1 MVSILGQD
9 ITKEF
14 LSKIFLENLKGNKI
28 NFRNIDT
35 FLTPFKRKNKE
46 IIHML
51 IEKGLLKISRDG
63 IKLTSRGR
71 KKIKVVLCG
80 GTFDVLHPGHIL
92 TLKKAKELGD
102 VLVVIVSRD
111 KIAEKIRGKK
121 PHNDENKRLELIS
134 SLRIVDYALL
144 GGEDEKNI
152 YDVLLRIK
160 PDIIALGYDQVHDEE
175 EIRNYLIKHNLNSS
189 IIRISEKLEGV
200 KSSLLLKDPDVINQ
214 I

>member
-1 MVSILGQD
+1 MNILIRD

-14 LSKIFLENLKGNKI
+14 LLKIFLENLKGNKI
-28 NFRNIDT
+28 NFRNMDT
-35 FLTPFKRKNKE
+35 FLTPFKQKNKE
-46 IIHML
+46 IVRML
-51 IEKGLLKISRDG
+51 IEKGLLKRSRDG
-63 IKLTSRGR
+63 IKLTPKGRG
-71 KKIKVVLCG
+71 KIKVVLCG

-121 PHNDENKRLELIS
+121 PHNDENRRLELIS
-134 SLRIVDYALL
+134 SLRIVDHALL
-144 GGEDEKNI
+144 GGEDEKCI
-152 YDVLLRIK
+152 YDVLLKIK

-175 EIRNYLIKHNLNSS
+175 EIRKYLIKHDLNSI

>member
-1 MVSILGQD
+1 
-9 ITKEF
+9 
-14 LSKIFLENLKGNKI
+14 
-28 NFRNIDT
+28 
-35 FLTPFKRKNKE
+35 
-46 IIHML
+46 ML
-51 IEKGLLKISRDG
+51 IEKGLLKRSRDG
-63 IKLTSRGR
+63 IKLTPKGRG
-71 KKIKVVLCG
+71 KIKVVLCG

-121 PHNDENKRLELIS
+121 PHNDENRRLELIS
-134 SLRIVDYALL
+134 SLRIVDHALL
-144 GGEDEKNI
+144 GGEDEKCI
-152 YDVLLRIK
+152 YDVLLKIK

-175 EIRNYLIKHNLNSS
+175 EIRKYLIKHDLNSI